1 MMAYAPLITAMKK
14 YLILPILF
22 ISALA
27 LAQPAAPVR
36 VGPLQPAGKL
46 PASFTTPSH
55 LIAQQEAERRKAAG
69 DPMDEGEMEFTT
81 EVNYYSQQRLTS
93 GLILYNDPMSNYI
106 TDVARLLLK
115 DDTALFNKLR
125 FYVYKTPEPNAFTSA
140 TGVIMITVG
149 MLAQVDNEA
158 QLAYILSHEIMH
170 YKQKHMLKGF
180 RKREKL
186 EEQTGNAPSY
196 MWSRSYFQFTRE
208 HELEADAMGFD
219 LFSKSNYRAHEALR
233 MFDVLE
239 YSDLPFDD
247 MTFDTL
253 WFNRGDM
260 KIPGGYFRKE
270 VDPIYSDDN
279 YEDRNSTHP
288 NVRKRRMAL
297 ISSVDSVSEEGR
309 QLYLV
314 SKEKFIQFRE
324 RSRYEVCRL
333 HMLVRDYPEAIYCA
347 YMLLQKHPDDIY
359 LEKMIGYALFNLTSY
374 SQTKSQGNMFFD
386 PSQMFMN
393 YRGGRYSRLSTGGYY
408 RLPNWE
414 KMTGQQQQ
422 LFHLFYKLEP
432 DELTALTLT
441 YNWDLYRADTTD
453 RFQAQ
458 ICDSLFSMLV
468 FKQNLPRSYFST
480 ISAEAA
486 RQKLREDSIQR
497 AKDVGETGDSKYS
510 RLDKFK
516 LNSDKERFVKFA
528 FVDLLKDS
536 LFLERFNYYTSQRTS
551 FVDPDETPEWL
562 LRRGMS
568 KKEKEEWEK
577 YREESGYEIDKL
589 LVICPEYE
597 TYQQKKRKERELNQD
612 YAASELGQVSL
623 CGVIRREASAEG
635 VQTIV
640 LSPFEMDSLDTD
652 SFAAMATLNEW
663 FFERLRHGNNR
674 YTMTLN
680 NKRETDSIAALYNV
694 RYIMFTAVE
703 SATRKRIQ
711 RPVLYTVTCVIF
723 PPALY
728 KLFIPQVRYQF
739 ESAVLD
745 LKTGE
750 VVYYDYETKRK
761 GKEKEQTNKYYNKLF
776 KKLKAK
782 KLPKPQPPKEEVK
795 PEEFHKQ

>member
-1 MMAYAPLITAMKK
+1 MKK
-14 YLILPILF
+14 LFFLPVLF
-22 ISALA
+22 VSALCI
-27 LAQPAAPVR
+27 AQPAAPVR

-46 PASFTTPSH
+46 PATFTTPSH
-55 LIAQQEAERRKAAG
+55 VLVEQEIARRKAGG

-125 FYVYKTPEPNAFTSA
+125 FYVYKTPDPNAFTSA
-140 TGVIMITVG
+140 TGVIMLTVG
-149 MLAQVDNEA
+149 MMAQIDNEA

-170 YKQKHMLKGF
+170 YKQKHMLKGY

-219 LFSKSNYRAHEALR
+219 LYSKSNYRAHEALR

-260 KIPGGYFRKE
+260 KVPGGYFRKE

-297 ISSVDSVSEEGR
+297 MSSVDSVSEDGR
-309 QLYLV
+309 LLYIV
-314 SKEKFIQFRE
+314 SKERFIQYRE
-324 RSRYEVCRL
+324 RCRYEVCRL

-359 LEKMIGYALFNLTSY
+359 LKKMIGYALFNLTSY
-374 SQTKSQGNMFFD
+374 SQTKSSGNMYFD
-386 PSQMFMN
+386 PSQMFMS
-393 YRGGRYSRLSTGGYY
+393 YRGGRFSRLSTGGYY

-422 LFHLFYKLEP
+422 LFHLFDKLEP
-432 DELTALTLT
+432 DELTVLSLT

-453 RFQAQ
+453 KFQSQ

-486 RQKLREDSIQR
+486 RLKLREDSIQR

-528 FVDLLKDS
+528 FVDLLNDS
-536 LFLERFNYYTSQRTS
+536 LFVERFNYYTSQRTS
-551 FVDPDETPEWL
+551 FVEADETPEWL

-568 KKEKEEWEK
+568 KKEKEEWKKYEK
-577 YREESGYEIDKL
+577 ENGYGVDKV

-597 TYQQKKRKERELNQD
+597 TYRQKTRKQRELDQD
-612 YAASELGQVSL
+612 YAASENGQVTL
-623 CGVIRREASAEG
+623 CSVIRRQAAAQG
-635 VQTIV
+635 VQTTI

-703 SATRKRIQ
+703 TAKRKRIQ

-739 ESAVLD
+739 EAAVLD

-750 VVYYDYETKRK
+750 VIYVDYDVKRK
-761 GKEKEQTNKYYNKLF
+761 GKEKEQTDKYFGELF
-776 KKLKAK
+776 KKLKAP
-782 KLPKPQPPKEEVK
+782 KLPKPAPPKEEVS
-795 PEEFHKQ
+795 PEEAHKQ